1 MSIRQLYRPVGLFE
15 LRLIAENGYS
25 AFPPRLEHQPIFY
38 PVLNY
43 EYAEQIARD
52 WNTKDAASGFMGA
65 VTVFDL
71 PNDYLAE
78 FEPQIVGAATHE
90 ELWIPAE
97 KLAEFNS
104 QIISG
109 IRVLKAFYSEQFSG
123 EKLW

>member
-1 MSIRQLYRPVGLFE
+1 MSSRQLYRPVGLFE
-15 LRLIAENGYS
+15 LKLIEESGYR
-25 AFPPRLEHQPIFY
+25 AFPPRLEYQPIFY

-43 EYAEQIARD
+43 EYAEQIARY

-71 PNDYLAE
+71 ANDYLAQ